1 MCVSR
6 LLLVVPRLAS
16 HVSWGFFVF
25 PVSYGA
31 YATRLVSIVGTVSS
45 PLACSRCLFRGVWAR
60 FRISRLFSGWFVSS
74 VACVVISLVCELTV
88 LLFRSS
94 AALRSLRFISALALG
109 SSRLSRDVRDEPSM
123 TKSSLSLRAR
133 GCRGRREFTPR

>member
-31 YATRLVSIVGTVSS
+31 CATRHVRVLWELSALLLRVLG
-45 PLACSRCLFRGVWAR
+45 CLFRGVWAR

-94 AALRSLRFISALALG
+94 VA
-109 SSRLSRDVRDEPSM
+109 
-123 TKSSLSLRAR
+123 
-133 GCRGRREFTPR
+133 

>member
-16 HVSWGFFVF
+16 HVRWGFFVF

-31 YATRLVSIVGTVSS
+31 YATRHVSIVGTVSS

-94 AALRSLRFISALALG
+94 AA
-109 SSRLSRDVRDEPSM
+109 
-123 TKSSLSLRAR
+123 
-133 GCRGRREFTPR
+133 